1 MLVEDYSSC
10 KQLKFVLDQIE
21 RDNLSLSYRSNSVLL
36 YLMQI

>member
-1 MLVEDYSSC
+1 MLVEDYSSY

-36 YLMQI
+36 

>member
-1 MLVEDYSSC
+1 MLVEDYSSY